1 MNEFWTTRDGQK
13 IKWCNLTD
21 AHLEA
26 VIGMLERNQR
36 SSESLLRAKKEEYS
50 REVIKLLTNN
60 PESLAWWLLS
70 PNKDMRALAERV
82 KK

>member
-26 VIGMLERNQR
+26 IIGMLERNQT
-36 SSESLLRAKKEEYS
+36 SSASLLQARKEECT

-60 PESLAWWLLS
+60 SESLAWWLLS
-70 PNKDMRALAERV
+70 PNKEMRALAERV